1 MNIKDYIPGREVYA
15 LCVKFGRSK
24 NYEIKKYIVRS
35 VGRKYVKASPENFTN
50 LIVDFY
56 KPEQIND
63 DYLDEN
69 KDWGNPMKLFASR
82 QAAEDEIERDEL
94 KRWFVKE
101 ASAYPNVQNYT
112 LEQLRKVRDVLKTD

>member
-1 MNIKDYIPGREVYA
+1 MNIKDYIPGQEVYA
-15 LCVKFGRSK
+15 LCGKFGRSK
-24 NYEIKKYIVRS
+24 NYEIKKYIVS
-35 VGRKYVKASPENFTN
+35 LV
-50 LIVDFY
+50 
-56 KPEQIND
+56 
-63 DYLDEN
+63 EN

>member
-1 MNIKDYIPGREVYA
+1 MNIKDYIPGQEVWA
-15 LCVKFGRSK
+15 GGGIFGRSK
-24 NYEIKKYIVRS
+24 NYDIKNYIVRS

-50 LIVDFY
+50 MIVDFY

-63 DYLDEN
+63 DYLVEN
-69 KDWGNPMKLFASR
+69 KDWGNPMKLFVSR

>member
-15 LCVKFGRSK
+15 LCVKFDRSK

-63 DYLDEN
+63 DYLVEN

>member
-56 KPEQIND
+56 KPEQI
-63 DYLDEN
+63 
-69 KDWGNPMKLFASR
+69 KLQYFFYILIIFVHCAHKLVLNMFNLSMSLPPLLSETYRFSKMFYTPISSR
-82 QAAEDEIERDEL
+82 IISSL
-94 KRWFVKE
+94 
-101 ASAYPNVQNYT
+101 
-112 LEQLRKVRDVLKTD
+112 